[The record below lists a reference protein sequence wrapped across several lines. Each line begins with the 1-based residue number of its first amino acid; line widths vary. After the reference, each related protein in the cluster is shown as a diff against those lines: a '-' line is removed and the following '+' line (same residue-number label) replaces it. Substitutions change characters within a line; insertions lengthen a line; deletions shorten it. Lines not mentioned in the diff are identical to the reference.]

1 MKFYIKKI
9 ILWLNNGKKREI
21 KFEPNKVNIITG
33 DSSTGKTEILDI
45 IDYCFFSSE
54 SKISESI
61 VNENIS
67 WYGILFNINGK
78 NYTIARKSL
87 TEGKVTDKYYFSSDG
102 EIPDK
107 VSSNNTEGG
116 IKSLLETEFSID
128 SNVTVS
134 YGSNLIKSGTK
145 ISLRYFFMFNTISVN
160 IIENDTGVFFD
171 KQHKARYRDALP
183 RIFDL
188 AVGIET
194 IDNVLKKEKKLELEK
209 KLSRLNRKN
218 RLITDKASN
227 FQHEQES
234 IIREAKEFSLI
245 DSNLDLKSSLAEL
258 EKLISGVKS
267 DSDDKSKNE
276 QIESDIYLVERKI
289 VNLRR
294 FSIEYTSYKKNL
306 AIISDSLKPVSF
318 LMEKDADIIK
328 TSIFDDVMNS
338 FSSELKEIKTAH
350 KTKTPIDKQIAD
362 EIKSLENDLSFLKKQ
377 LAIHPKVYKNFEND
391 NKKYFFLG
399 EIKSKMD
406 LYSSSGSSIAST
418 TDAEILDLEN
428 KLDLLTKSMVDTLEK
443 RELTIKLIEEIISE
457 YIEASGTALVNYA
470 GYKPVFNYADKALL
484 LRKPKTSFIENVGS
498 SSNHMFLHLFFTLA
512 MQEIAFQNKSPFV
525 APYLIIDQPSRPY
538 YGDETNKKI
547 LTHSD
552 ESKIT
557 KAFELLD
564 KFIGTRISNS
574 GDFQMIVF
582 EHVPRKIFAGL
593 KNVHLVE
600 EFYNGNALIP
610 ADMLN
615 EE

>member
-1 MKFYIKKI
+1 MKFYIKKV

-160 IIENDTGVFFD
+160 IIEN
-171 KQHKARYRDALP
+171 
-183 RIFDL
+183 
-188 AVGIET
+188 
-194 IDNVLKKEKKLELEK
+194 VLKKEKKLELEK

-218 RLITDKASN
+218 RSITDKASN
-227 FQHEQES
+227 FQQEQES

-258 EKLISGVKS
+258 KKLISGVKS

-276 QIESDIYLVERKI
+276 QVESDIYLVERKI

-318 LMEKDADIIK
+318 LIEKDADIIK

-338 FSSELKEIKTAH
+338 FSSELNEIKTAH

-362 EIKSLENDLSFLKKQ
+362 EIKSLENGLSFLKKQ

-418 TDAEILDLEN
+418 TVSEILDLEN

-443 RELTIKLIEEIISE
+443 REHTIKLIEEIISE

-574 GDFQMIVF
+574 GDFQMIIF
-582 EHVPRKIFAGL
+582 EHVPRKIFADL